1 LHHTS
6 FLKINAV
13 NLPPVCDGG
22 FHIILI
28 AIVQADVAKLADA
41 PDLGSGAARHVGS
54 TPIIRTIKVDKFRGS
69 RNFQAYQLICLIA
82 IQFFIMST
90 VARENIGLLT
100 DKLTIKV
107 SKEDY
112 LPSFEKKLKEYS
124 KTANIPGFRKGM
136 VPAGMIKKMYGAS
149 IFNDEVLKSVERKLY
164 TYLNDE
170 KPEIFGQPL
179 PLENDLTKIDINS
192 PADYD
197 FGFEIGLKPDFTL
210 ADLSKETL
218 TSYVVEATDTMI
230 DEEVSRMQIKGG
242 KMTHPEKIDNEENVL
257 NLLFTEV
264 DKNGDPVEG
273 AKIKENSV
281 ILKYFTKD
289 LKKDLKGKA
298 VGDIITVKLD
308 KSFEKERLELIAQ
321 DLGFEKNDSAIA
333 NAYFKLEI
341 VKIGLIEKRELDE
354 AFFNEVYPGKNIS
367 NEAEFRAAIKEDI
380 EKYWQSQTRNQI
392 HDQIYHILL
401 DKTSMEFPETFL
413 KKWLRT
419 SGDKLKTA
427 DEVEAEFPTFSNQL
441 KWTLISDRIIKDNK
455 LDVSDEELRN
465 YMKEEVMRYFG
476 QMNIG
481 EDLSWLDSYID
492 RMMKDEK
499 QIDSTYRRLITEK
512 LFAFAEKGVKT
523 KEKKITAEEFTQ
535 LMHDHKH

>member
-1 LHHTS
+1 
-6 FLKINAV
+6 
-13 NLPPVCDGG
+13 
-22 FHIILI
+22 
-28 AIVQADVAKLADA
+28 
-41 PDLGSGAARHVGS
+41 
-54 TPIIRTIKVDKFRGS
+54 
-69 RNFQAYQLICLIA
+69 
-82 IQFFIMST
+82 MST

-107 SKEDY
+107 TKEEY
-112 LPSFEKKLKEYS
+112 FPSFEKKLKEYS

-149 IFNDEVLKSVERKLY
+149 IFNDEVLKTVEKKLY
-164 TYLNDE
+164 TYLNEE

-179 PLENDLTKIDINS
+179 PLENDLSKININS

-218 TSYVVEATDTMI
+218 TSYVVEAKDSMI
-230 DEEVSRMQIKGG
+230 EEEVSRMQIKGG
-242 KMTHPEKIDNEENVL
+242 KMTDPETIDNEESVLNVL
-257 NLLFTEV
+257 FSETDKGGNLI
-264 DKNGDPVEG
+264 EG
-273 AKIKENSV
+273 GKSKENSV
-281 ILKYFTKD
+281 ILKYFTKSVQ
-289 LKKDLKGKA
+289 KELKGKK
-298 VGDIITVKLD
+298 VGESINIQLGKAFEADKL
-308 KSFEKERLELIAQ
+308 EPIAK
-321 DLGFEKNDSAIA
+321 DLGFENNDAAIA
-333 NAYFKLEI
+333 DAYFKLDI
-341 VKIGLIEKRELDE
+341 VKIGLIEKRNLDE
-354 AFFNEVYPGKNIS
+354 EFFNEVYPGKNIS
-367 NEAEFRAAIKEDI
+367 NADEFRAAIKEDI

-401 DKTSMEFPETFL
+401 DKTNMEFPAPFL
-413 KKWLRT
+413 KKWLQT
-419 SGDKLKTA
+419 SGETPKTA
-427 DEVEAEFPTFSNQL
+427 EQAESEFPTFSNQL
-441 KWTLISDRIIKDNK
+441 KWTLISDRLIKDNQ
-455 LDVSDEELRN
+455 LEVSEEELRN

-523 KEKKITAEEFTQ
+523 KEKKVTAEEFAK
-535 LMHDHKH
+535 LMHDHQH